1 MDFAIHPRL
10 CAQEALVRG
19 ADSFEFFGKG
29 DDTWC
34 ILKQCD
40 SVDMKWRSYHQDW
53 TVYSKFCGLERSMVK
68 IDGTCREAITGNL
81 IFPKPERGV
90 CKHGLKFKTVSENN
104 LRGAGPNKDDPTHIR
119 VLETLPGVDLI
130 IRADEYYVAQDSG
143 KNGIHLGKFGRINI
157 KAGTSTT
164 LNFEFVR
171 SGTTE
176 RVQVPKFVFTVFDLD
191 QFKKCYGRKSITAN
205 HYTSYHV
212 SEDTELIT
220 KTDAGAPGRDASST
234 FMSSMPGTRL
244 DNPTKPREMT
254 AVQKR
259 RAVSFVFKNRRNF
272 NLRIEVSEAAGGK
285 NFLFG
290 GKSSMLDG
298 ICPQKRR

>member
-1 MDFAIHPRL
+1 MVLLRFALLGQLSVLAAAHESVFENAQLHTSDDAVSLLQHQVLRVQKHQTVEEGNETWAGGYMRCTEQQPFTRSGCRTVGGGLDFAIHPRL

-90 CKHGLKFKTVSENN
+90 CKHGLKFRTVSENN

-130 IRADEYYVAQDSG
+130 IRADEYYV
-143 KNGIHLGKFGRINI
+143 
-157 KAGTSTT
+157 T
-164 LNFEFVR
+164 
-171 SGTTE
+171 
-176 RVQVPKFVFTVFDLD
+176 
-191 QFKKCYGRKSITAN
+191 
-205 HYTSYHV
+205 
-212 SEDTELIT
+212 
-220 KTDAGAPGRDASST
+220 
-234 FMSSMPGTRL
+234 
-244 DNPTKPREMT
+244 
-254 AVQKR
+254 
-259 RAVSFVFKNRRNF
+259 
-272 NLRIEVSEAAGGK
+272 
-285 NFLFG
+285 
-290 GKSSMLDG
+290 
-298 ICPQKRR
+298 